1 MAERREQGDVKVV
14 ERTQTKEKL
23 ERPRRYKV
31 LLHNDDYTT
40 MEFVVWVLQAVFHH
54 DETTATQ
61 IMLHVHRTGMGV
73 AGVYTR
79 EVAETRV
86 AQVDALAKENE
97 YPLRT
102 SMEEA

>member
-1 MAERREQGDVKVV
+1 MPERREQGDVGVI
-14 ERTQTKEKL
+14 ERTETKKKL

-40 MEFVVWVLQAVFHH
+40 MEFVVWVLQAVFNH

-61 IMLHVHRTGMGV
+61 IMLHVHRTGIGV
-73 AGVYTR
+73 AGVYSR

-86 AQVDALAKENE
+86 AQVDVLAREHE
-97 YPLRT
+97 YPLRS

>member
-1 MAERREQGDVKVV
+1 MPERREQGDVKVI
-14 ERTQTKEKL
+14 ERTETREKVV
-23 ERPRRYKV
+23 RPRQWKV

-54 DETTATQ
+54 DETAATQ

-73 AGVYTR
+73 AGVYSR

-86 AQVDALAKENE
+86 AQVDALAKEHE
-97 YPLRT
+97 FPLRC
-102 SMEEA
+102 SMEED